1 MSVLPIT
8 IYEDPYLRTKCD
20 PVEKDSEE
28 LQQFVDDLFETMY
41 NAHGVGLAAPQV
53 ANTSRIFVIDV
64 DAMLKE
70 EKGSEPMGPVAFI
83 NPKIIKKSNDLVEY
97 EEGCLSI
104 PDIRENIQRPDY
116 IKVKYLDRDFK
127 EQTLEARGWLSRV
140 IQHEYDHID
149 GVLFIDYLGSFR
161 KRLLRGKLKQMNN
174 GEFET
179 EYPTVPHVT
188 QES

>member
-20 PVEKDSEE
+20 PVEKNSDE
-28 LQQFVDDLFETMY
+28 LQQFIDDLFDTMY

-53 ANTSRIFVIDV
+53 ANTSRVFVIDV
-64 DAMLKE
+64 DVMLKE
-70 EKGSEPMGPVAFI
+70 ETGSEPIGPMAFI
-83 NPKIIKKSNDLVEY
+83 NPEIIEKGDEIAEY

-104 PDIRENIQRPDY
+104 PDIREIIQRPDY
-116 IKVKYLDRDFK
+116 IKVKYLDREFK

-140 IQHEYDHID
+140 IQHEYDHVD

-161 KRLLRGKLKQMNN
+161 KRLLRGKLRQLDA
-174 GEFET
+174 GEIEP
-179 EYPTVPHVT
+179 EYPTVPHVA

>member
-20 PVEKDSEE
+20 PVEGDSTE
-28 LQQFVDDLFETMY
+28 LQQFVDDLFETMH

-53 ANTSRIFVIDV
+53 ADSRRIFVLDV
-64 DAMLKE
+64 DTMLKD
-70 EKGSEPMGPVAFI
+70 EKGSEPVGPMAFI
-83 NPKIIKKSNDLVEY
+83 NPEIIKKGNDLVEY

-104 PDIRENIQRPDY
+104 PDIRETIQRPDY

-140 IQHEYDHID
+140 IQHEYDHIN

-161 KRLLRGKLKQMNN
+161 KRLLRGKLKQMDM
-174 GEFET
+174 GIFEA
-179 EYPTVPHVT
+179 EYPTMPHVA
-188 QES
+188 QEL